1 MLKNWIYRPYSA
13 GYLTKGLEA
22 LKEVCI
28 LFLYTAK
35 SINDEEKFS
44 EDLAPNQDSTNSNQ
58 NFASCSFYNY
68 SQPSQ
73 QDSQN
78 NEALVFQRDKAIDEE
93 IDKFSKLLSDKKFVE
108 NVLKKN
114 LRYLDGIYRIII
126 IIRTCREICLLFRSA
141 IFIVKKVF
149 NKT

>member
-108 NVLKKN
+108 KCSKKKTCDIWMAYKKEMPILFQLQLVL
-114 LRYLDGIYRIII
+114 
-126 IIRTCREICLLFRSA
+126 
-141 IFIVKKVF
+141 
-149 NKT
+149 